1 MWTFLFLMACS
12 NPDTDGVADSGL
24 LAGDDNA
31 LSFAPYSAD
40 GAVVERVA
48 PERYVGLWYEIATSG
63 SFQQTQCAGTTATYT
78 PLDEDTIEVL
88 RRGLSLSHE
97 RDMQYNMAFVVC
109 TIALIWE
116 CVLTCKCKINVSNTD
131 VLS

>member
-40 GAVVERVA
+40 GAVVARESVA
-48 PERYVGLWYEIATSG
+48 SLEASRDFLPS
-63 SFQQTQCAGTTATYT
+63 
-78 PLDEDTIEVL
+78 L
-88 RRGLSLSHE
+88 RRIEIPFDGPGPHS
-97 RDMQYNMAFVVC
+97 VVLVPRPDANDLESRNDRLQLEP
-109 TIALIWE
+109 TPHYP
-116 CVLTCKCKINVSNTD
+116 VVR
-131 VLS
+131 